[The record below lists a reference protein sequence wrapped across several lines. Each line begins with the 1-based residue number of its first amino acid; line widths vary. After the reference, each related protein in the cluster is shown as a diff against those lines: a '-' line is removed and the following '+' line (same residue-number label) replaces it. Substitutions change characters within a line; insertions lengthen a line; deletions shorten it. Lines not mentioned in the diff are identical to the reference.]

1 MSRKAMSLACAT
13 IDEIYLSLATPNFQ
27 DTLFVYP
34 INENVENALRYAVP
48 AVIGCA
54 VILLYIGQIEVPR
67 VSYRHGQIIDRV
79 SLDAYSI
86 ALWCAIGFGVVFS
99 YPRTTFPN
107 NLYNC
112 TARWTVPACLAFFG
126 FILNKILLRL
136 PRLLH
141 IYASIM
147 VAGGCAFATLTTF
160 PQIDQK
166 TSDNDEFLGWW
177 YPGWSLLACA
187 MAFGGFLLWWL
198 NNRRLLMGLAA
209 AFNAAWGITLSIQ
222 RAASTSYSN
231 PPLMS
236 PPVAAASFVSVL
248 FFAALTIYGANTC
261 CAPTQRRQMRVPRA
275 KQWDLISRRKLRLAP
290 PRIAPTPA
298 SSASSARAAP
308 KGAAAPPQAASSSAF
323 LAYPTPVKSTSFF

>member
-1 MSRKAMSLACAT
+1 MSLACQT
-13 IDEIYLSLATPNFQ
+13 IDEIYLSLATPYFQ
-27 DTLFVYP
+27 NTLFAYP
-34 INENVENALRYAVP
+34 ISENVENALRYAVP
-48 AVIGCA
+48 AVISCA

-67 VSYRHGQIIDRV
+67 VTYRHRQMIDRA

-86 ALWCAIGFGVVFS
+86 ALWCAIGFGIVFS

-126 FILNKILLRL
+126 FILNEILLRL

-147 VAGGCAFATLTTF
+147 VSGGCAFATLTTF

-177 YPGWSLLACA
+177 YPGWSLMASA

-209 AFNAAWGITLSIQ
+209 AFNTAWGVTLSIQ

-236 PPVAAASFVSVL
+236 PPRRRRVL
-248 FFAALTIYGANTC
+248 CI
-261 CAPTQRRQMRVPRA
+261 CAVLCGTHDLRSQYVVRA
-275 KQWDLISRRKLRLAP
+275 HATAPDESP
-290 PRIAPTPA
+290 PRKAVGSHQPA
-298 SSASSARAAP
+298 QASP
-308 KGAAAPPQAASSSAF
+308 GAS
-323 LAYPTPVKSTSFF
+323 